1 VPSVPTTALIVI
13 DMLNTYDHE
22 DAEPL
27 AESARHAVPRIAELL
42 ARADRDEEMLTLYV
56 NDNHEHWEHQRDDL
70 VRLALEGR
78 HPELIEPLV
87 PAADV
92 PFVTKGRHSI
102 FYQTSVDHLL
112 QVRDVGCLVLCGQ
125 VTEQCIQ
132 YSALD
137 AYLRGYELHVPRD
150 AVAHINEGWARA
162 ALEMMEGNMHAELTG
177 VADGALEAVS
187 R

>member
-1 VPSVPTTALIVI
+1 VPKTALLVI
-13 DMLNTYDHE
+13 DMFNPYDHE
-22 DAEPL
+22 DADAL
-27 AESARHAVPRIAELL
+27 VESVEEALPQIVRLRD
-42 ARADRDEEMLTLYV
+42 RAMEADETMLVYV
-56 NDNHEHWEHQRDDL
+56 NDNHEHWEYSRETLVQAALDGERPDL
-70 VRLALEGR
+70 V
-78 HPELIEPLV
+78 V
-87 PAADV
+87 PIAPDAGV
-92 PFVTKGRHSI
+92 PFIAKGRHSI
-102 FYQTSVDHLL
+102 FYQTSVAHLL
-112 QVRDVGCLVLCGQ
+112 QVSGVERLVLCGQ

-150 AVAHINEGWARA
+150 AVAHINARWAEA